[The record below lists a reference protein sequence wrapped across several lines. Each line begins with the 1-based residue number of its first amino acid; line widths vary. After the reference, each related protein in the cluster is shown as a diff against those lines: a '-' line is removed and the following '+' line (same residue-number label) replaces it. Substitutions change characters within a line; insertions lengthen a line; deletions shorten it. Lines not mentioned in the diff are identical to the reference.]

1 VKNPGDQVDCK
12 KEKRWKREGDIMAG
26 IFERKCIKVIG
37 VQETKGV

>member
-1 VKNPGDQVDCK
+1 LIAKKKNAR
-12 KEKRWKREGDIMAG
+12 KRQGDIMAG